1 MATNKMRVEIP
12 KNPKDELELAGKIYA
27 HHAQLGAAS
36 PLTSMT
42 DFNWA
47 TEGPKVATCLDWHKK
62 AEAYKKQME
71 EAYKERDLL
80 LSGIDE
86 AVKGSR
92 DVLTGINRSN
102 MKRMSEWGFTVIES
116 AKSSGNGNGTESK

>member
-1 MATNKMRVEIP
+1 MRVEIP

-27 HHAQLGAAS
+27 HHTELGAAS
-36 PLTSMT
+36 PLNAMT
-42 DFNWA
+42 DHNWA
-47 TEGPKVATCLDWHKK
+47 SEGPKVATCLDWHKK
-62 AEAYKKQME
+62 AEELKSQME
-71 EAYKERDLL
+71 KAYKERDLL
-80 LSGIDE
+80 LAGIDE

-116 AKSSGNGNGTESK
+116 TKSSGSSTTTESKQG

>member
-1 MATNKMRVEIP
+1 MATSKMRVEIP
-12 KNPKDELELAGKIYA
+12 KNPKEELELAEQIYK
-27 HHAQLGAAS
+27 HHTDVGAAS
-36 PLTSMT
+36 PLNSMT

-47 TEGPKVATCLDWHKK
+47 AEGPKVATCLEWHKK

-80 LSGIDE
+80 LKGIDE
-86 AVKGSR
+86 AVKATR

-102 MKRMSEWGFTVIES
+102 MKRMADWGFVVIES
-116 AKSSGNGNGTESK
+116 AKSSGGGASTEGK

>member
-12 KNPKDELELAGKIYA
+12 KNPKEELELAARIYG
-27 HHAQLGAAS
+27 HHTELGAAS
-36 PLTSMT
+36 PLNGMT
-42 DFNWA
+42 DYNWA
-47 TEGPKVATCLDWHKK
+47 AEGPKVATCLDWHKK
-62 AEAYKKQME
+62 AEELKSQME
-71 EAYKERDLL
+71 KAYKERDLL
-80 LSGIDE
+80 LAGIDE

-102 MKRMSEWGFTVIES
+102 MKRMADWGFNVIES